1 VFITQTLRDKVTAI
15 VAELEVRSQ
24 WLQAT
29 SERADAWHK
38 DESLRWAAER
48 ALHVAI
54 ECSTDAANEII
65 DALVMREPGGY
76 ADIIRVLMEE
86 GVVTRTWFHQ
96 FEGALAFRDKLVHA
110 YVALSP
116 EDVHDAVQAYGS
128 LFSSYVK
135 MLKAYL
141 EIH

>member
-1 VFITQTLRDKVTAI
+1 MFITQTLRDKVAAI
-15 VAELEVRSQ
+15 TAELEVRGQ
-24 WLQAT
+24 WLRAT
-29 SERADAWHK
+29 AERTDAWYT
-38 DESLRWAAER
+38 DASLRWAAER

-54 ECSTDAANEII
+54 ECSTDAANEVI

-86 GVVTRTWFHQ
+86 GVVTRTWFNQ

-116 EDVHDAVQAYGS
+116 EDVRAAVQAYGS
-128 LFSSYVK
+128 LFSTYVE
-135 MLKAYL
+135 MLQAYL
-141 EIH
+141 ESH